1 MADVSETG
9 VFGFVIRHMG
19 VVELVLIYGLLMA
32 FAYRE
37 LRKTNKTLEKT
48 EADKAEARKDRAS
61 DALGVQPT
69 PPTTAE

>member
-1 MADVSETG
+1 MANVSETG

-48 EADKAEARKDRAS
+48 EADEAEARKDRAS
-61 DALGVQPT
+61 DGLGVQPT